1 MAKMKYAGNTNNF
14 TLYDEEENRIKE
26 LLMYRKVVKVEG
38 DTLFLDNGT
47 SLEFVGNQGC
57 GGCGSGWYDVTELNG
72 CDNVITNV
80 EFECENV
87 DDNFSYS
94 YKIFVYAEDKKIKLV
109 QVDGSDGN
117 GYYGTGYTIN
127 VKVPRKMKEKEQDE
141 IEDEM
146 ER

>member
-1 MAKMKYAGNTNNF
+1 MAKMKYAGNTSNF
-14 TLYDEEENRIKE
+14 TLYNEEENRIKE

-57 GGCGSGWYDVTELNG
+57 GGCSSGWYDVTELNG

-80 EFECENV
+80 EFECEDVGN
-87 DDNFSYS
+87 NFSYS

-117 GYYGTGYTIN
+117 GYYGTGYTIK